1 MLGEVEERLAEEV
14 RRYPN
19 LYDSSSKHYKD
30 NKLATSSW
38 KEISERTGLQSAE
51 EAAKK
56 WKNLRD
62 KYVRLQRKMV
72 PASGR
77 AGSKKTPA
85 LVVILSWLAPHIR
98 HRDIASSCDAKVSF
112 KFNFT
117 LLIPLGIQK
126 FPIERLKHRKYG
138 YVKIIA
144 LWMRMML
151 LQQKRRFLHAFY
163 LTLAGTFS
171 AWCSSVRIK
180 PSLICR
186 GSYHSVA

>member
-1 MLGEVEERLAEEV
+1 MRCGCGLFSGTSSRAEEGGTAPVAGRHPQCRSKNKRRRAPFLKESPPELNSKDSVEKMLGEVEERLAEEV

-38 KEISERTGLQSAE
+38 KEISERTGLRSAE

-85 LVVILSWLAPHIR
+85 LVIILSWLAPHIR

-112 KFNFT
+112 SFT
-117 LLIPLGIQK
+117 LLIPLG
-126 FPIERLKHRKYG
+126 
-138 YVKIIA
+138 
-144 LWMRMML
+144 
-151 LQQKRRFLHAFY
+151 
-163 LTLAGTFS
+163 
-171 AWCSSVRIK
+171 
-180 PSLICR
+180 
-186 GSYHSVA
+186 

>member
-1 MLGEVEERLAEEV
+1 MQVEEQEKKSAIFKRITTGARSKDSVEKMLGGVEERLAEEV

-72 PASGR
+72 PAS
-77 AGSKKTPA
+77 KKTPA
-85 LVVILSWLAPHIR
+85 LVIILSWLAPHIR
-98 HRDIASSCDAKVSF
+98 HRDIGSSFDAKVSF
-112 KFNFT
+112 KFGFT
-117 LLIPLGIQK
+117 
-126 FPIERLKHRKYG
+126 
-138 YVKIIA
+138 
-144 LWMRMML
+144 
-151 LQQKRRFLHAFY
+151 
-163 LTLAGTFS
+163 
-171 AWCSSVRIK
+171 
-180 PSLICR
+180 
-186 GSYHSVA
+186 

>member
-30 NKLATSSW
+30 NRLATSSW
-38 KEISERTGLQSAE
+38 KEISERTGLRSAE

-85 LVVILSWLAPHIR
+85 LVMVLSWLAPHIR
-98 HRDIASSCDAKVSF
+98 HRDMASSCGAKVGF
-112 KFNFT
+112 EFDVT
-117 LLIPLGIQK
+117 LLIPQGWLPQGNSEI
-126 FPIERLKHRKYG
+126 PHRKFNTQ
-138 YVKIIA
+138 KIW
-144 LWMRMML
+144 LR
-151 LQQKRRFLHAFY
+151 
-163 LTLAGTFS
+163 
-171 AWCSSVRIK
+171 
-180 PSLICR
+180 
-186 GSYHSVA
+186 

>member
-1 MLGEVEERLAEEV
+1 MRCGCGLFSGSSSRAGGGGTAPVAERHQVQVEEQEKKSAIFKRITTGGRFKDSVEKMLGEVEERLAEEV

-30 NKLATSSW
+30 NKLATNSW

-72 PASGR
+72 PASSR

-85 LVVILSWLAPHIR
+85 LVIILSWLAPHIR
-98 HRDIASSCDAKVSF
+98 HRDMASRCDAKVSF

-117 LLIPLGIQK
+117 LLIPLG
-126 FPIERLKHRKYG
+126 
-138 YVKIIA
+138 
-144 LWMRMML
+144 
-151 LQQKRRFLHAFY
+151 
-163 LTLAGTFS
+163 
-171 AWCSSVRIK
+171 
-180 PSLICR
+180 
-186 GSYHSVA
+186 